1 MRRERFDMVWRYHVT
16 REKVSQDT
24 PYDRLS
30 SIIRHSRL
38 MMRSGRH
45 MTLASQD
52 AIKGVI
58 RCRRHGGVT

>member
-1 MRRERFDMVWRYHVT
+1 MRRESLDMVWRYHVT

-30 SIIRHSRL
+30 SIIRHSRH
-38 MMRSGRH
+38 MMPSGRH

-52 AIKGVI
+52 AIEGVI